1 MIAWEIVCTSK
12 HEGGLGVKNL
22 EQQNISLLLKFI
34 HKYHTQPDCSWA
46 KWIRNSVY
54 SNQKRIGDKINKTT
68 LAWRQLMQLIDL
80 YRAMTIVTE
89 NRVLEFNLNS
99 CNALFRISHRDTYH
113 TGMDIA

>member
-1 MIAWEIVCTSK
+1 MSCFKLPKWLIHEIDKRRRAFFWKGQKNTSGANCMVAWENVCTSK

-54 SNQKRIGDKINKTT
+54 SNQKKDR
-68 LAWRQLMQLIDL
+68 R
-80 YRAMTIVTE
+80 
-89 NRVLEFNLNS
+89 
-99 CNALFRISHRDTYH
+99 
-113 TGMDIA
+113 